1 MDGSVRMSAIINQLT
16 TIGVEN
22 SMQLKSILLV
32 DDESVLLDLFSMAL
46 RSMPNPILR
55 ATGGLEALTIIDKE
69 RPTVIVLDLAMP
81 DLDGIQVLENIRSNP
96 KLSGIR
102 VIILTA
108 VPVMLDYRVVKLAD
122 EVLTKPIGMHALRQ
136 AIEHHLD
143 A

>member
-96 KLSGIR
+96 KLSGVK

-122 EVLTKPIGMHALRQ
+122 EVLTKPIGMRALRQ

>member
-81 DLDGIQVLENIRSNP
+81 DLDGIQVLEIIRSNP
-96 KLSGIR
+96 KLSGVK

-122 EVLTKPIGMHALRQ
+122 EVLTKPIGMRALRQ

>member
-1 MDGSVRMSAIINQLT
+1 
-16 TIGVEN
+16 
-22 SMQLKSILLV
+22 MQLKSILLV

-96 KLSGIR
+96 KLSGVK

-122 EVLTKPIGMHALRQ
+122 EVLTKPIGMRALRQ